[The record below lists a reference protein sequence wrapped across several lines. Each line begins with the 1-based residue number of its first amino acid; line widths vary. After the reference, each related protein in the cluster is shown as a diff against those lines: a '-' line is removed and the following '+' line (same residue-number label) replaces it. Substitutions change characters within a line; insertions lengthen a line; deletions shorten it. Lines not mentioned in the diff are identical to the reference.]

1 MQAITFLS
9 DAEFGIAD
17 GQRGRILCTKLE
29 NISVVLFYSKMC
41 PHCTNVF
48 PVFTRLASRIRVI
61 KFAVLN
67 CTQYPRVVEMS
78 QSTISQID
86 SVPMILLYVNGKPY
100 IRYKGAHTEAEIGK
114 FLVGI
119 YQRLQ
124 KTEVTKVEE
133 EEENFLCNKGDGICY
148 FKLTDKVVV

>member
-9 DAEFGIAD
+9 DAEFGIAE
-17 GQRGRILCTKLE
+17 GQRGQILCTKLD

-41 PHCTNVF
+41 PHCNNIF
-48 PVFTRLASRIRVI
+48 PVFTKLASRIRVI

-100 IRYKGAHTEAEIGK
+100 IRYKGAQTEAEIGK

-124 KTEVTKVEE
+124 QKTEVPVEE
-133 EEENFLCNKGDGICY
+133 EDNFLCNKGDGVCY